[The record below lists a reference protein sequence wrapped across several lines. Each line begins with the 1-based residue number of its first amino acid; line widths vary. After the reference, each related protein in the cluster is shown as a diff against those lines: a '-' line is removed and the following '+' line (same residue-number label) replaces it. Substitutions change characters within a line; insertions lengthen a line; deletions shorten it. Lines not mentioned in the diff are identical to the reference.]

1 MRGRVYL
8 CSARPAVAANCVTRD
23 IRMRKGAIILCGGK
37 SSRMGR
43 DKATLQFGPELML
56 ERVVR
61 LLSGAIELEN
71 MVVVAAPSQ
80 SLPELPAGVTIA
92 RDIHEFRGPLQ
103 GLATG
108 LRNVAD
114 RFDAVYA
121 TACDVPLL
129 APAFVERMFQLLG
142 EYDVAVPFDGQHHHS
157 LAAVYRPRVLPQIQ
171 TLLDSDRL
179 RPRFLFDLVRTRE
192 VPVDD
197 LRDVDPNLDTLENL
211 NHYDDY
217 LAALASAGFA
227 RPEETGKS
235 GGRTL

>member
-1 MRGRVYL
+1 
-8 CSARPAVAANCVTRD
+8 
-23 IRMRKGAIILCGGK
+23 MRKGAIILCGGK

-43 DKATLQFGPELML
+43 DKATLPFGPELMI

-61 LLSGAIELEN
+61 LVSEVVDPEGI
-71 MVVVAAPSQ
+71 VVVAARNQ
-80 SLPELPAGVTIA
+80 SLPELPAGVIIA
-92 RDIHEFRGPLQ
+92 RDIREFRGPLQ

-108 LRNVAD
+108 LRKLGD

-129 APAFVERMFQLLG
+129 VPAFIRRMFQLWA

-157 LAAVYRPRVLPQIQ
+157 LAAVYRPRVLPHIQ
-171 TLLDSDRL
+171 TLLDTDRL

-197 LRDVDPNLDTLENL
+197 LRDVDPQLATLENL
-211 NHYDDY
+211 NCYDDY
-217 LAALASAGFA
+217 LAALAAAGFVA
-227 RPEETGKS
+227 PDETGES
-235 GGRTL
+235 GTPAL

>member
-1 MRGRVYL
+1 
-8 CSARPAVAANCVTRD
+8 
-23 IRMRKGAIILCGGK
+23 MRKAAIILCGGK

-43 DKATLQFGPELML
+43 DKATLPFGPELML

-61 LLSGAIELEN
+61 LLSETVDPEAMI
-71 MVVVAAPSQ
+71 VVAAPNQ
-80 SLPELPAGVTIA
+80 SVPELPAGVA
-92 RDIHEFRGPLQ
+92 VALDIQEFRGPLQ

-108 LRNVAD
+108 LRDVGD

-129 APAFVERMFQLLG
+129 VPGFAERMFQLLG
-142 EYDVAVPFDGQHHHS
+142 EYDVAVPFDGGHHHS
-157 LAAVYRPRVLPQIQ
+157 LAAVYRPQVLPQIQ

-179 RPRFLFDLVRTRE
+179 RPRFLFDLVRTRK

-197 LRDVDPNLDTLENL
+197 LRDVDPQLATLENL
-211 NHYDDY
+211 NCYDDY
-217 LAALASAGFA
+217 LAALAAAGFA
-227 RPEETGKS
+227 APGETGEL